1 MRHSIIS
8 TFLVVVLLF
17 AGSQLALAK
26 RVALVIGNDDY
37 QEVVKLQKA
46 ANDATA
52 MAEVLTSVGF
62 EVIRAKNVSRRDM
75 NFQLQTFYS
84 KLEPGDEALFFYAG
98 HGIEI
103 SGRNYLLPTD
113 IPSAKPGR
121 EDFIKSEAIP
131 VDRILRSIRRR
142 ATRVAIMILDA
153 CRDNPFPSEGTRSLG
168 ASRGLARMP
177 TAEGTF
183 IMYSAGVGQTALDRL
198 SDDDPHPN
206 SVFTRSLVPLIE
218 KPGFSLTRTARL
230 VRRQVQDL
238 AGKVAHNQRPAYY
251 DEVTGDFFF
260 SGKGQ
265 QVTSTQAQPS
275 KPTGTQ
281 GGSSSF
287 DREALFWS
295 SVKDSS
301 SPAILNTYLKKYPD
315 GQFAEL
321 AQLKI
326 AELQR
331 AAGLQSEGLQ
341 QTAPPKPADNTQ
353 NQQVATV
360 TPPTTPSVPPAKAEP
375 ERVSLQAAVW
385 PIGKWP
391 EGITSDGQNLWIA
404 ESGVRKVAQMD
415 AANGRII
422 KRIKVGRLPV
432 DMVANTS
439 GRVFSLIYT
448 DGLVWSH
455 PSRGK
460 AKRLAKLR
468 DYPADM
474 VADDRFLYIL
484 TQPGGS
490 SANTKVV
497 RLDQRSG
504 KAKGS
509 GPIPD
514 GSAAGIALVA
524 GRIWLVH
531 GNGRAGRISVLEPG
545 SLRLRA
551 SFDVDAFVRSIA
563 ANGQGAFV
571 AGGEWDKSGV
581 VIGFDPQSGR
591 QKARANL
598 PGQFIAKLQVIQNH
612 VIAVGNGGT
621 IWVLS
626 ASDLSVK
633 RVINT
638 SFGQFQPQDVHVTPS
653 TLFITTHR
661 GQGVNGSVLAVRSW
675 QPGGAQPP
683 QDPPP
688 PSLSL
693 GTWKFDG
700 RTSAEESEGRGVLY
714 SASVN
719 VSSAGGTASF
729 ILSCAPDDKKVEL
742 AMLGHE
748 RFEALAKS
756 ALKAGRG
763 RFGSQDSY
771 IDLVIDGQPYPL
783 KANFYEMN
791 GELNLDRGYRANGR
805 IMTGL
810 LRSSVATLNAARDRI
825 SIPLRNSTKAICS
838 ALRQCGIAQAHCRA
852 KGQ

>member
-1 MRHSIIS
+1 M
-8 TFLVVVLLF
+8 LVLLL
-17 AGSQLALAK
+17 AGGQVAAAK

-46 ANDATA
+46 GNDATA
-52 MAEVLTSVGF
+52 MAEALAGAGF
-62 EVIRAKNVSRRDM
+62 EVIRAKNVSRREM

-168 ASRGLARMP
+168 GTRGLARMAS
-177 TAEGTF
+177 AEGTF

-206 SVFTRSLVPLIE
+206 SVFTRSLVPLIK
-218 KPGFSLTRTARL
+218 KPGFSLTRTARM

-238 AGKVAHNQRPAYY
+238 AGQVAHNQRPAYY

-260 SGKGQ
+260 SGKDQ
-265 QVTSTQAQPS
+265 EAVATQTQPP
-275 KPTGTQ
+275 KPADTQ
-281 GGSSSF
+281 GGSGSI

-341 QTAPPKPADNTQ
+341 GSTPPKPAAEPQD
-353 NQQVATV
+353 QQVAV
-360 TPPTTPSVPPAKAEP
+360 ATPPATPSEPLPKPGP
-375 ERVSLQAAVW
+375 ERVNLQASVW

-404 ESGVRKVAQMD
+404 ESGVRHVAQMD
-415 AANGRII
+415 ATNGRII
-422 KRIKVGRLPV
+422 KRVKVGRLPV
-432 DMVANTS
+432 DMVANPA

-455 PSRGK
+455 PGRGK
-460 AKRLAKLR
+460 SKRIAKLR

-474 VADDRFLYIL
+474 VANDRYLYIL

-497 RLDQRSG
+497 RVDQRSG

-509 GPIPD
+509 GPIQD

-524 GRIWLVH
+524 GRVWLVH
-531 GNGRAGRISVLEPG
+531 GNGRAGRISVLEPDT
-545 SLRLRA
+545 LRLRA
-551 SFDVDAFVRSIA
+551 IFDVKAFVRSIA
-563 ANGQGAFV
+563 ANSQGAFV

-581 VIGFDPQSGR
+581 VIGFDPQTGLQR
-591 QKARANL
+591 ARADL
-598 PGQFIAKLQVIQNH
+598 PGQFIAKLQVFQNH

-621 IWVLS
+621 IWILS
-626 ASDLSVK
+626 NSDLSVK

-661 GQGVNGSVLAVRSW
+661 GKGVNGSVLAVRNW
-675 QPGGAQPP
+675 QPGASEQP
-683 QDPPP
+683 QDPPQ

-693 GTWKFDG
+693 GAWKFDG

-714 SASVN
+714 SASVS
-719 VSSAGGTASF
+719 VSGAGEDAAF
-729 ILSCAPDDKKVEL
+729 ILSCAPDDKKIEL
-742 AMLGHE
+742 AMLGRE
-748 RFEALAKS
+748 RFEALART

-783 KANFYEMN
+783 KAEFYEMN

-810 LRSSVATLNAARDRI
+810 LRSSVATLNAARSRI
-825 SIPLRNSTKAICS
+825 SIPLRNSTKAICK
-838 ALRQCGIAQAHCRA
+838 ALRQCGIVQSHCKA